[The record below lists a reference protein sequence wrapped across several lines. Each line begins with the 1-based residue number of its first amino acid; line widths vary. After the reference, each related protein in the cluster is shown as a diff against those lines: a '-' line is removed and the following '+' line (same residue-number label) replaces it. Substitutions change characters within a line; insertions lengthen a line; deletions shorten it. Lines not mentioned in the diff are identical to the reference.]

1 MKNKKTVKTD
11 KNVLKWIFKVCQKQ
25 VPLMILLV
33 ILNAVYGVS
42 SVFFAKF
49 SKNIIDGATQAKD
62 FDIVVKFALCMLGL
76 VVFQMTLNITKNSL
90 SERCSARLEMILKK
104 YLLDLVI
111 SKDYQKV
118 TSYHTGDLQNR
129 MFNDVR
135 LVATGFTTIIPEAAY
150 FGAKLLSSLIYL
162 IIIDKIFALIFV
174 VGGCAVFLITRLFR
188 KTLKKLHKNVQETEG
203 KTRSF
208 IQEILTN
215 LLVIKAF
222 SVEDRINDTTDELQ
236 EYNFGARMKKRNFSI
251 CANVGLGAVFSVG
264 TVFAIAFGAYSILFK
279 GMTYGTVTA
288 IIQLVNQVQSPFVS
302 LSGIMPKYYTTLAS
316 AERLMELDDLP
327 NETQKN
333 ATEVDADKVYNE
345 LKSID
350 FNNISFKYDRDII
363 LDNTS
368 LKINK
373 GDFVAIMGI
382 SGIGKSTLL
391 KLLLGVFNLNS
402 GSITLET
409 DSGSIPI
416 DKNTRKMFSYVP
428 QGNMLISGT
437 IRDNITFINQNASDE
452 EIEQAVRISCSK
464 QFIDELPSGIET
476 VIGEKGLGLSEGQVQ
491 RLAIARSLLANA
503 PVILLDEATSA
514 LDENTEKE
522 FLQNLKELKN
532 VTCIIVSHK
541 MAALEI
547 CNKKIQIKDGKI
559 ISEG

>member
-11 KNVLKWIFKVCQKQ
+11 KNVLEWIFKVCQKQ

-62 FDIVVKFALCMLGL
+62 FDIVVKFAFCMLGL

-135 LVATGFTTIIPEAAY
+135 LVSTGFTTIIPEAAY

-279 GMTYGTVTA
+279 GMT
-288 IIQLVNQVQSPFVS
+288 
-302 LSGIMPKYYTTLAS
+302 
-316 AERLMELDDLP
+316 
-327 NETQKN
+327 
-333 ATEVDADKVYNE
+333 
-345 LKSID
+345 
-350 FNNISFKYDRDII
+350 
-363 LDNTS
+363 
-368 LKINK
+368 
-373 GDFVAIMGI
+373 
-382 SGIGKSTLL
+382 
-391 KLLLGVFNLNS
+391 
-402 GSITLET
+402 
-409 DSGSIPI
+409 
-416 DKNTRKMFSYVP
+416 
-428 QGNMLISGT
+428 
-437 IRDNITFINQNASDE
+437 
-452 EIEQAVRISCSK
+452 
-464 QFIDELPSGIET
+464 
-476 VIGEKGLGLSEGQVQ
+476 
-491 RLAIARSLLANA
+491 
-503 PVILLDEATSA
+503 
-514 LDENTEKE
+514 
-522 FLQNLKELKN
+522 
-532 VTCIIVSHK
+532 
-541 MAALEI
+541 
-547 CNKKIQIKDGKI
+547 
-559 ISEG
+559 

>member
-11 KNVLKWIFKVCQKQ
+11 KNVLKWIFRVCQKQ

-33 ILNAVYGVS
+33 ILNALYGVS

-76 VVFQMTLNITKNSL
+76 VVFQMMLNITKNSL

-135 LVATGFTTIIPEAAY
+135 LVSTGFTTIIPEAAY

-333 ATEVDADKVYNE
+333 ATEIDAVKVYKE

-409 DSGSIPI
+409 DSCSIPI

-464 QFIDELPSGIET
+464 QFIDELPNGIET